1 MQLISTF
8 SDSLCTE
15 ARTFHPTPLGPSDP
29 PSSFIMFRFIIRRL
43 LLIPPSLLLVNF
55 LGFTY
60 AHFARPIRAARTPY
74 LPFIPESGPLFPTY
88 LAYLNTFFHPEL
100 RSLTQASILKT
111 ITGAVSASLGLL
123 GLALILSVLIG
134 VVLGLTAVNNEPPGV
149 KRWLTFVSTSGLAMP
164 SFYIGS
170 LLIIASISYVLW
182 RGPGTKLPLPMQG
195 FGWDSHIVLPT
206 IALMARPTMQIAQL
220 TAGVLS
226 GELSKQYVT
235 AGRSLGQT
243 WRSIRTKY
251 AMRNIIAPVI
261 LTITGSFRLLVG
273 ELVVVE
279 WLFGWTG
286 LGRLLAQ
293 TLVPPLLNNIQ
304 AGVLFLDPEVVAIV
318 LTMFAVLFLT
328 ADLIASV
335 LIRIFDPRL
344 RTADEAKPK

>member
-1 MQLISTF
+1 MIRYIL
-8 SDSLCTE
+8 
-15 ARTFHPTPLGPSDP
+15 
-29 PSSFIMFRFIIRRL
+29 RRL
-43 LLIPPSLLLVNF
+43 LILPPAMLLVNF

-60 AHFARPIRAARTPY
+60 AYFARPIRAARTPY
-74 LPFIPESGPLFPTY
+74 LPFIPESGPLIPAY
-88 LAYLNTFFHPEL
+88 QAYLKTFFNPET
-100 RSLTQASILKT
+100 RSVVQESVLGTLSESTLAS
-111 ITGAVSASLGLL
+111 GGLL
-123 GLALILSVLIG
+123 GLALVLSMLIG
-134 VVLGLTAVNNEPPGV
+134 VFLGLIAVRNQPPGV

-170 LLIIASISYVLW
+170 LLIVGSISYVLW
-182 RGPGTKLPLPMQG
+182 KGPGTPLPFPMQG
-195 FGWDSHIVLPT
+195 FGWDNHLVLPV

-235 AGRSLGQT
+235 AGRSLGQS

-279 WLFGWTG
+279 WLFSWPG

-293 TLVPPLLNNIQ
+293 TLVPPLLSSSQ
-304 AGVLFLDPEVVAIV
+304 GAVLFLDPEVVAIV
-318 LTMFAVLFLT
+318 LTMFAAMFLL

-335 LIRIFDPRL
+335 LVRIFDPRL
-344 RTADEAKPK
+344 RTSEDAKLK